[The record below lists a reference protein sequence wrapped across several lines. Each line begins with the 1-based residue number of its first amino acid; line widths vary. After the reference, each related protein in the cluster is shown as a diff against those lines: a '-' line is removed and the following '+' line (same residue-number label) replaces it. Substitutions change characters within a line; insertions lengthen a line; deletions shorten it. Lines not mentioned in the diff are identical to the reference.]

1 MSLPTPDETTRV
13 TLIVPATADSLAVVR
28 TIIAGVGARADLTL
42 DDIDDAMIA
51 AEEVTLALLGNGAGE
66 VTIAVDVGV
75 GRIGVTASSDG
86 DPTGWIP
93 DEIEAGIGWKILTGV
108 AEEAGL
114 GPAGAAPTVWFR
126 KRSAA
131 R

>member
-51 AEEVTLALLGNGAGE
+51 AEEATLALLGNGAGE

-114 GPAGAAPTVWFR
+114 GRAGAAPTVWFR